1 MKEAVACSCC
11 TYVRYTCLQH
21 AFQGLLNSSVISVA
35 SISSFNDKEVNADL
49 FDSIFT
55 VLIGY
60 IPTSL
65 VPSYLMWNIEYWWL
79 IHTERK
85 KVSTNNFK
93 TKISNVEPFFC
104 SRIKMKRPKQA
115 RDQPA
120 WMAPPSPPQCWKV
133 TIGHVTTSVILTKI
147 TERYMTQHHI
157 DIWFQSTANTMS
169 IVRKL
174 SEAFRY
180 SIHKNK
186 GQTL

>member
-1 MKEAVACSCC
+1 
-11 TYVRYTCLQH
+11 
-21 AFQGLLNSSVISVA
+21 
-35 SISSFNDKEVNADL
+35 
-49 FDSIFT
+49 
-55 VLIGY
+55 
-60 IPTSL
+60 
-65 VPSYLMWNIEYWWL
+65 
-79 IHTERK
+79 
-85 KVSTNNFK
+85 
-93 TKISNVEPFFC
+93 
-104 SRIKMKRPKQA
+104 MKRPKQA

-120 WMAPPSPPQCWKV
+120 WMAPPGPPQCWKV
-133 TIGHVTTSVILTKI
+133 TIGHVTTSVILTKM